1 MILFEHIEIALKGA
15 GRRPTT
21 RKKKTVFPAV
31 MALQGVAQIAAE
43 VRQTSG
49 LITQRNVFIHHHF
62 GVLLDALGNVT
73 KHTVRPETL
82 VEVSP
87 TDQMLIL
94 PVIYSNRKF
103 FFDTVYLSLFDCALR
118 RAQVQGLTC
127 LPGYCEQHLAAKDD
141 R

>member
-1 MILFEHIEIALKGA
+1 MII
-15 GRRPTT
+15 
-21 RKKKTVFPAV
+21 
-31 MALQGVAQIAAE
+31 Q
-43 VRQTSG
+43 S
-49 LITQRNVFIHHHF
+49 NVFIQHHF
-62 GVLLDALGNVT
+62 DVLSDALGNVT
-73 KHTVRPETL
+73 KHTVRPKAL
-82 VEVSP
+82 AEVSP

-127 LPGYCEQHLAAKDD
+127 LPGYCDQHLAAKDD